1 MWKTFLLIA
10 VRVQSWKE
18 RFCQSLAIFK
28 TSNFRALLWVSTVS
42 LYSSSTTLI
51 LLSVSTHLLLWVSTR
66 SEMSRTF
73 LVSVGGLRRALW
85 DWQCWQCQKAE
96 KCSTLCKWVAKNA
109 SFFEVKVVTSV
120 ICFSKFTNS
129 AGISHHYVLLYW
141 IHISNAVSLSYFYFK
156 CRISTPLSYQ
166 RKIS

>member
-85 DWQCWQCQKAE
+85 DWQCQKAE
-96 KCSTLCKWVAKNA
+96 KCPTLCKWVAKNA
-109 SFFEVKVVTSV
+109 NFLWWHLSYAFQNLPTVLEFHIVTYYC
-120 ICFSKFTNS
+120 IEFIFQMQFLFH
-129 AGISHHYVLLYW
+129 IS
-141 IHISNAVSLSYFYFK
+141 ISNAESQHHFHTK
-156 CRISTPLSYQ
+156 A
-166 RKIS
+166 K